1 MWKEKNHQMKFYEI
15 TYIIEDEQY
24 KLQFLENEI
33 DKIEKDWQEQK

>member
-1 MWKEKNHQMKFYEI
+1 MKFYEI